1 MQNFALE
8 KELQVNV
15 KYFIIKDKD
24 QIIFQT
30 HDKLHRD
37 NEFVELSK
45 VYKNIQKEDIV
56 LKKEEI

>member
-1 MQNFALE
+1 M
-8 KELQVNV
+8 NV

-24 QIIFQT
+24 RIIFQT